1 MQLLREVSVFDCCGN
16 CGCADA
22 VCSAGEMSELEY
34 CRVDVDVS
42 QQQGFISDADLSY
55 QLPAL
60 LTARQPVDCVWI
72 IHAPVGFRV
81 RHT

>member
-1 MQLLREVSVFDCCGN
+1 
-16 CGCADA
+16 
-22 VCSAGEMSELEY
+22 MSELEY

-42 QQQGFISDADLSY
+42 QQQGFISDADLSS
-55 QLPAL
+55 LPAL